1 MRSSISGALVVLG
14 ILFTVCSC
22 APRALPQ
29 WEYERNAI
37 NLHIEAD
44 NQLNLRDGASHTLS
58 LCVYQLKDPN
68 AFNQLVD
75 DADGLYQLLECG
87 IFDSGVAVTKRLII
101 HPNEELDVTLDR
113 AEGAKYVAIVAGYYT
128 IEKDRIVRFYKIP
141 TAKRGIIRR
150 RYVPKTLDIHLN
162 LGPKQILTP
171 KGE

>member
-1 MRSSISGALVVLG
+1 M
-14 ILFTVCSC
+14 VCSC

-29 WEYERNAI
+29 WEYEPDAI
-37 NLHIEAD
+37 NLHIQAD

-68 AFNQLVD
+68 AFHQLAG
-75 DADGLYQLLECG
+75 DADGLYQLLECA
-87 IFDSGVAVTKRLII
+87 IFDTGVAVTKRLII
-101 HPNEELDVTLDR
+101 HPNENMKESLDR
-113 AEGAKYVAIVAGYYT
+113 AEGAKYVAIVAGYYA

-150 RYVPKTLDIHLN
+150 RFVPKALDVHLI
-162 LGPKQILTP
+162 LGPKQILSP